1 MRRNEYTHRRRH
13 ISNRHLSDKYYY
25 AGEHETATGIRL
37 TQYNEQ
43 SLHTK
48 EVRITDTSFS
58 KLSDSDQINWFEVSG
73 LTNADAITRIVK
85 DFGLHN
91 LDAKDIL
98 TPQHVVKVEEYKG
111 RMLIVLNSCYYD
123 VNNEMRSEHI
133 SILVANNTVITFTES
148 NIPVFEAA
156 HKALL
161 SNMLNIRKKGSGLL
175 LAFLLNTIIANLVE
189 SASKVEEILE
199 DIEETLLDPKNDQG
213 NMGSLI
219 QQHRHEYMI
228 IRKNSQPLKDQFSKL
243 LRTENGII
251 TPDILPIYND
261 LQDQLQFV
269 IQTTESCREITSS
282 LVDLYI
288 SNNDLRM
295 NAIMKRLT
303 IVSTLFIPLT
313 FLVGVW
319 GMNFK
324 IMPELDWRYGYFIAW
339 AVMIAT
345 GVLTWLYMKRKD
357 WY

>member
-58 KLSDSDQINWFEVSG
+58 KLSDPDQINWFEVSG

-133 SILVANNTVITFTES
+133 SILVANNTVITFTERHPS
-148 NIPVFEAA
+148 HAIQRTIFAYERGADNRHLFQQT
-156 HKALL
+156 
-161 SNMLNIRKKGSGLL
+161 IRPGS
-175 LAFLLNTIIANLVE
+175 
-189 SASKVEEILE
+189 
-199 DIEETLLDPKNDQG
+199 
-213 NMGSLI
+213 
-219 QQHRHEYMI
+219 
-228 IRKNSQPLKDQFSKL
+228 
-243 LRTENGII
+243 
-251 TPDILPIYND
+251 
-261 LQDQLQFV
+261 DQLV
-269 IQTTESCREITSS
+269 R
-282 LVDLYI
+282 
-288 SNNDLRM
+288 
-295 NAIMKRLT
+295 
-303 IVSTLFIPLT
+303 
-313 FLVGVW
+313 G
-319 GMNFK
+319 
-324 IMPELDWRYGYFIAW
+324 
-339 AVMIAT
+339 
-345 GVLTWLYMKRKD
+345 
-357 WY
+357 

>member
-58 KLSDSDQINWFEVSG
+58 KLSDPDQINWFEVSG

-148 NIPVFEAA
+148 NNPVFEAA

-189 SASKVEEILE
+189 
-199 DIEETLLDPKNDQG
+199 
-213 NMGSLI
+213 
-219 QQHRHEYMI
+219 
-228 IRKNSQPLKDQFSKL
+228 
-243 LRTENGII
+243 
-251 TPDILPIYND
+251 
-261 LQDQLQFV
+261 
-269 IQTTESCREITSS
+269 
-282 LVDLYI
+282 
-288 SNNDLRM
+288 
-295 NAIMKRLT
+295 
-303 IVSTLFIPLT
+303 
-313 FLVGVW
+313 
-319 GMNFK
+319 
-324 IMPELDWRYGYFIAW
+324 
-339 AVMIAT
+339 
-345 GVLTWLYMKRKD
+345 
-357 WY
+357 

>member
-58 KLSDSDQINWFEVSG
+58 KLTDSNQINWFEVSG

-148 NIPVFEAA
+148 KNPSIRIRPSTGRPTAVSTSVRGSPQKFICTTRRSTRAISYGGPTRTIPRRRLTSSSVRVAIIPIVS
-156 HKALL
+156 LL
-161 SNMLNIRKKGSGLL
+161 RARTGSTSRIRIFQSS
-175 LAFLLNTIIANLVE
+175 T
-189 SASKVEEILE
+189 
-199 DIEETLLDPKNDQG
+199 T
-213 NMGSLI
+213 
-219 QQHRHEYMI
+219 RHSSMSTMPAK
-228 IRKNSQPLKDQFSKL
+228 RFSQPIP
-243 LRTENGII
+243 TAA
-251 TPDILPIYND
+251 
-261 LQDQLQFV
+261 
-269 IQTTESCREITSS
+269 
-282 LVDLYI
+282 YI
-288 SNNDLRM
+288 D
-295 NAIMKRLT
+295 T
-303 IVSTLFIPLT
+303 H
-313 FLVGVW
+313 
-319 GMNFK
+319 
-324 IMPELDWRYGYFIAW
+324 
-339 AVMIAT
+339 
-345 GVLTWLYMKRKD
+345 
-357 WY
+357 